1 MGYFAVLVQDE
12 DKTYAKAVKIVRL
25 HVNIWALRG
34 LSFGRR
40 RRLFYFDVGMELKF
54 GDEKNMD
61 EGGKK

>member
-34 LSFGRR
+34 LRA
-40 RRLFYFDVGMELKF
+40 LFMWVFVIGFVVVRVG
-54 GDEKNMD
+54 
-61 EGGKK
+61 